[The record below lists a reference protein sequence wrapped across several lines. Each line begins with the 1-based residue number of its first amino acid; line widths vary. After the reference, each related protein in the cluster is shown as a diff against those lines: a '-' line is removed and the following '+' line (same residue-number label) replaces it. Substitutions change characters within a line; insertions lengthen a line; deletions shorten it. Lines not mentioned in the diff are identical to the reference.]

1 MYGRIRRI
9 HLVGIGGSGM
19 SGIAEV
25 LLNLGYQVSGSDM
38 KESEPVARLRSLGAR
53 IFVGHRAEQVE
64 GADVVVASTA
74 IAESNPEILASHRQ
88 SIPVIPR
95 AEMLAELMRIKYSVA
110 VAGAHGKTTTTS
122 MVGEIL
128 SHGGLDPPVIVG
140 GRVNAVGAPARLGQR
155 PLLVAESD
163 ESDWSF

>member
-25 LLNLGYQVSGSDM
+25 LLNLGYQVSGSDTR
-38 KESEPVARLRSLGAR
+38 EGEPVARLRSLGAR
-53 IFVGHRAEQVE
+53 VFIGHRAEQVE
-64 GADVVVASTA
+64 GADVVVVSTA
-74 IAESNPEILASHRQ
+74 IAESNPEIRRAHER

-128 SHGGLDPPVIVG
+128 SHGGLDPTVIVG
-140 GRVNAVGAPARLGQR
+140 GRVEAVGAHPRQGER
-155 PLLVAESD
+155 PVSVAD
-163 ESDWSF
+163 GCQ